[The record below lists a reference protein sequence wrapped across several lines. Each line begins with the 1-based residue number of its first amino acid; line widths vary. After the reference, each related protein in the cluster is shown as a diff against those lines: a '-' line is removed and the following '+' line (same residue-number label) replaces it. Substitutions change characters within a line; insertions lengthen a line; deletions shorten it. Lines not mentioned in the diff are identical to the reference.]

1 MVDTWNGENFEK
13 KLGESDLLTVVKFY
27 TDRCPSCKTM
37 GMIFD
42 SIAREWEENGSQVRF
57 AQVNVEHEDRLI
69 RTFRIRSVPTVLVF
83 RRGKPVVE
91 SVGSL
96 GRGRLQELIRSAM

>member
-13 KLGESDLLTVVKFY
+13 KLGESDVLTVVKFF
-27 TDRCPSCKTM
+27 TEQCPSCRTM
-37 GMIFD
+37 GIVFD
-42 SIAREWEENGSQVRF
+42 SIAKDWERDEPEVRF
-57 AQVNVEHEDRLI
+57 AQVNIEREDRLI
-69 RTFRIRSVPTVLVF
+69 RQLRIRSVPTVLIF
-83 RRGKPVVE
+83 RGGKPVVE